1 MKVEVR
7 GEIEV
12 CEVEEGARIE
22 ILEQG
27 SNDKAQSRCGNSA
40 EGKISR
46 IFLAKSRA
54 RSILEFASKIG
65 ST

>member
-27 SNDKAQSRCGNSA
+27 SNDKAQPKRGSSA

-46 IFLAKSRA
+46 TFWPSHV
-54 RSILEFASKIG
+54 ASLF
-65 ST
+65 